1 MLCHDNK
8 RVVSAGAAPHVTYGS
23 IVYCVW
29 TCRRL
34 ILVTLWSVL
43 VGHGLTKAVVSD
55 WVTEGAETL
64 LGCGAGEVWRPVGPI
79 VWNGA
84 VLQGVKEEPSILRR
98 IKKSKANW
106 IGHIL
111 HRNCLPTQVIGAN
124 MEGRIEVTGRRGSRR
139 NQLLDDLQDKRGCT
153 VAVWYFA
160 LTSTVV

>member
-1 MLCHDNK
+1 
-8 RVVSAGAAPHVTYGS
+8 
-23 IVYCVW
+23 
-29 TCRRL
+29 
-34 ILVTLWSVL
+34 
-43 VGHGLTKAVVSD
+43 
-55 WVTEGAETL
+55 
-64 LGCGAGEVWRPVGPI
+64 
-79 VWNGA
+79 

-153 VAVWYFA
+153 VAV
-160 LTSTVV
+160 